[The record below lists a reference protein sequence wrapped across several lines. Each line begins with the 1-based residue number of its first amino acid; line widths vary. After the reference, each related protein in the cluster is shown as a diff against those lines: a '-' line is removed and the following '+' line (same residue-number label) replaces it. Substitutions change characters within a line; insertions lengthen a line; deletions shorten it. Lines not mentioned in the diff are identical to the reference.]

1 MHKHTEQSILRTSIL
16 VTIVVAGS
24 GILFGL
30 LSGSFSI
37 VFDGVYMLADAGM
50 SGLAL
55 IVARLIALSTAPGG
69 PTGKLR
75 DRFTMGFWH
84 LEPMVLGLNSLM
96 LTGVAIYALINAV
109 GSLMKGG
116 RDLEFSYAIFYA
128 AFALVAC
135 IGMAIYEMRVN
146 RKLRSEFVALDAKAW
161 IMSGGITAA
170 LLLAFSV
177 GYAIE
182 GTSLDYLTPYID
194 PAVLAL
200 VCLVIIP
207 MPIGTI
213 RRALADV
220 LLITPPDLKEHVDEV
235 ARTFT
240 QRYGFTSH
248 RSYVAKVGRGRQ
260 IELYFIVPKDLP
272 AKPLEQWDRIRDEV
286 SRAVGDDTPDRWLT
300 IAFTTDLEWAV

>member
-50 SGLAL
+50 SGMAL

-109 GSLMKGG
+109 GSLMKGDG
-116 RDLEFSYAIFYA
+116 DLEFSCAIFYA
-128 AFALVAC
+128 AFALAAC

-240 QRYGFTSH
+240 RRYGFTSH

>member
-1 MHKHTEQSILRTSIL
+1 M
-16 VTIVVAGS
+16 
-24 GILFGL
+24 
-30 LSGSFSI
+30 
-37 VFDGVYMLADAGM
+37 
-50 SGLAL
+50 
-55 IVARLIALSTAPGG
+55 
-69 PTGKLR
+69 
-75 DRFTMGFWH
+75 
-84 LEPMVLGLNSLM
+84 
-96 LTGVAIYALINAV
+96 
-109 GSLMKGG
+109 
-116 RDLEFSYAIFYA
+116 
-128 AFALVAC
+128 
-135 IGMAIYEMRVN
+135 N

-177 GYAIE
+177 GHAIE

-235 ARTFT
+235 ARTLT

-260 IELYFIVPKDLP
+260 IELFRRAQDLP

-286 SRAVGDDTPDRWLT
+286 SRAV
-300 IAFTTDLEWAV
+300 ATTRRTAG

>member
-109 GSLMKGG
+109 GSLMKGE
-116 RDLEFSYAIFYA
+116 RDLEFSCAIFYA
-128 AFALVAC
+128 AFALAAC

-240 QRYGFTSH
+240 RRYGFTSH